1 MSFSGFLLAAVYQAH
16 QRHFLGYRLASWLQL
31 LPLGLAL
38 VVRAQGGWMGW
49 LVVGLALALTVH
61 LLFWLVRRAGY
72 IRFVVAPVAPL
83 SNSSHA
89 LADGRHLSVRA
100 SGVFGLMDRETHVV
114 EQPAECWRV
123 PVGEHVLMVQERP
136 GRFLYEFLQPE
147 NVQDV
152 QPGRLIFGPHPRLAL
167 AVRFLSTWGPE
178 AAGYEHGHYLRN
190 TDHLPKKAK
199 TIYLTF
205 ETEQERQMVWRNL
218 KRET

>member
-1 MSFSGFLLAAVYQAH
+1 MGLLLAAVYQAH
-16 QRHFLGYRLASWLQL
+16 QRHFLGYRLAGWLRL

-38 VVRAQGGWMGW
+38 VVWAQGGWMGW
-49 LVVGLALALTVH
+49 LVVGLALALAIHV
-61 LLFWLVRRAGY
+61 LFGLVRRAGY
-72 IRFVVAPVAPL
+72 IRFVAEPAAPSANDHAPADSHRL
-83 SNSSHA
+83 S
-89 LADGRHLSVRA
+89 LRA

-114 EQPAECWRV
+114 ERPAECWRV
-123 PVGEHVLMVQERP
+123 PIGEHVLMVQERP
-136 GRFLYEFLQPE
+136 GKFLYEFLQPE
-147 NVQDV
+147 NVQEI

-178 AAGYEHGHYLRN
+178 AAGYQHGHYVRN